1 MKAIFVQSVL
11 PQEDVIALK
20 EKSGE
25 SSIKEAITR
34 AVYHYL
40 KCEKVL
46 ETEEVSNINVLA
58 DTSHSRNA
66 IVKRI

>member
-1 MKAIFVQSVL
+1 MKIVHVQSVL

-25 SSIKEAITR
+25 SSIKEAIAK

-40 KCEKVL
+40 KCDRVL
-46 ETEEVSNINVLA
+46 ENEETNIQ
-58 DTSHSRNA
+58 
-66 IVKRI
+66 

>member
-25 SSIKEAITR
+25 SSIKEAIAK

-40 KCEKVL
+40 KCDKTHEN
-46 ETEEVSNINVLA
+46 EEANK
-58 DTSHSRNA
+58 H
-66 IVKRI
+66 